1 MNITA
6 KTLRKRR
13 KALGLTQGQL
23 GELAGFT
30 LVTICHYETG
40 RQFPLSSRHA
50 LDNVLSKLEQQKE
63 RRKNNA
69 KKEREVDRT

>member
-1 MNITA
+1 MNITS

-40 RQFPLSSRHA
+40 HEFPLSSRHA
-50 LDNVLSKLEQQKE
+50 LDNVLTKLEQKE
-63 RRKNNA
+63 RRKKHGDEKNTGGSA
-69 KKEREVDRT
+69 

>member
-1 MNITA
+1 MNITS

-50 LDNVLSKLEQQKE
+50 LDNVLSKLEQK
-63 RRKNNA
+63 KA
-69 KKEREVDRT
+69 KKNERGTGEHSN